1 MTSPINVQELT
12 GMQYLMVAHWHAEG
26 LHNPYDGFLG
36 LVCEQHQFNYRLW
49 HEEDIARS
57 TRVGD
62 SRVAAAKRAID
73 QMNQQRNDAIE
84 RLDEVLDEDL
94 CQQKINSDGPLNTE
108 TPGSAIDRLSILALR
123 IYHLEQQLDRPDAGE
138 SHMQNVR
145 RKIAIGKLQHGEL
158 SQSLEEL
165 LNDLFAGR
173 KRHRIYRQMKMYND
187 PALNPHL
194 DGCNSQ

>member
-12 GMQYLMVAHWHAEG
+12 GMQHLMVVHWHAEG
-26 LHNPYDGFLG
+26 LHNPCEDFLG

-84 RLDEVLDEDL
+84 RLDEALAEEL
-94 CQQKINSDGPLNTE
+94 RQQKISSAGPLNTE
-108 TPGSAIDRLSILALR
+108 TPGSVIDRLSILALR
-123 IYHLEQQLDRPDAGE
+123 IYHLEEQLDRPDAGE

-145 RKIAIGKLQHGEL
+145 SKIAIGKLQHGEL
-158 SQSLEEL
+158 AQSLEEL

-173 KRHRIYRQMKMYND
+173 KRHRTYRQMKMYND
-187 PALNPHL
+187 PSLNPHL
-194 DGCNSQ
+194 YGYSSQ